1 MIADATRALDVA
13 GLRSEEFPWTGEATY
28 LNSASIGPLPERTR
42 LALDAFNRKRAAPYQ
57 LGDHEF
63 FEVFDTSRALAAR
76 LINASPAEIALAFN
90 TSYGLN
96 LAARGLPLKAGDVIV
111 ASDREFPA
119 NVYPWLR
126 LQDKGVRLELVPVTA
141 EGWPDE
147 ARLLERMGEPAVRV
161 VAVSLVQ
168 FSNGY
173 KVDLARLSAR
183 ARETDTFLVVDAI
196 QGLGA
201 VQVDVQAT
209 PVDILSCG
217 AQKWLLGP
225 WGSGFT
231 YVRRELIPK
240 IDPVVTGWMAFEGTD
255 DFTHLT
261 TYRPTLRP
269 DARRFEMITLP
280 FQDFAGFNAS
290 LELLL
295 ELGIG
300 RIEAYL
306 RTLHAPVRDWAA
318 RRGYPIASPVG
329 AHGSQILCVVPPDP
343 GGAFRRLTAAGVVAS
358 LREGA
363 IRLSPHVFNTLD
375 EMVKVTEILDRP

>member
-1 MIADATRALDVA
+1 MIADATAELDVA
-13 GLRSEEFPWTGEATY
+13 ALRREEFPWTDEAIY

-42 LALDAFNRKRAAPYQ
+42 LALEAFNRKRAAPYL

-63 FEVFDTSRALAAR
+63 FEVFDVSRARVAQL
-76 LINASPAEIALAFN
+76 LNASPAEIALAFN

-96 LAARGLPLKAGDVIV
+96 LAARGLPLETGDVIV

-126 LQDKGVRLELVPVTA
+126 LQDKGVRLELAPVTA
-141 EGWPDE
+141 DGWPDE
-147 ARLLERMGEPAVRV
+147 AHLLERMGDAAVRV

-201 VQVDVQAT
+201 VQLDVQAT

-255 DFTHLT
+255 DFTQLT
-261 TYRPTLRP
+261 TYRPTLRA

-280 FQDFAGFNAS
+280 FQDFAGMNAS

-318 RRGYPIASPVG
+318 RRGYPIASPEG
-329 AHGSQILCVVPPDP
+329 IHASQILGVVLPDP
-343 GGAFRRLTAAGVVAS
+343 GAAFRRLQEAGVVAS

-363 IRLSPHVFNTLD
+363 IRLSPHVFNTID